1 MTEEAITIWNQNH
14 CLPQLTS
21 ILRER
26 VSPRNS
32 EREMRELEGQ
42 RDQLA
47 GNRLALFWKE
57 EEQNANCKL
66 PPCISSSEKK
76 RESKGRD
83 EGGGGTGLGG
93 GIGGREEKNFRK
105 KKNPQQAIRLIFSQP
120 GLWVHCLV
128 FAGAQAVC
136 PGGAT
141 F

>member
-1 MTEEAITIWNQNH
+1 M
-14 CLPQLTS
+14 
-21 ILRER
+21 
-26 VSPRNS
+26 
-32 EREMRELEGQ
+32 EGQ

-57 EEQNANCKL
+57 EEQNANSKL
-66 PPCISSSEKK
+66 PPCVSSSEKN

-93 GIGGREEKNFRK
+93 GIGGGRRK
-105 KKNPQQAIRLIFSQP
+105 TSGKKNPQQAIRLIFSQP

-136 PGGAT
+136 PEGAT